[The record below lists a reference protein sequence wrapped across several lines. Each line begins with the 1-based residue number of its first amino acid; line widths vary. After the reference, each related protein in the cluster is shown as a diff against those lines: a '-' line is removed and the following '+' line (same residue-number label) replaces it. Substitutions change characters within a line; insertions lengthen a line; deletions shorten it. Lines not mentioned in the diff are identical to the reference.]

1 MQNKLVIV
9 AILALSGASAIAGY
23 KTNPPIQT
31 SPTAAFGPMGT
42 ARNSADS
49 IQYMGCE
56 LTSTT
61 TYTNAI
67 CSARD
72 ANGVTYVCW
81 TQNEQLLKA
90 VAAMTDGAH
99 IVFTFAAAD
108 PSQCTS
114 ISVKTSSRFAPPVL

>member
-31 SPTAAFGPMGT
+31 APTAAFGPMGT

-49 IQYMGCE
+49 TQYMGCE
-56 LTSTT
+56 LYATST
-61 TYTNAI
+61 YSLVI

-72 ANGVTYVCW
+72 AAGTAYVCS
-81 TQNEQLLKA
+81 TQNEEMKKA
-90 VAAMTDGAH
+90 VMAMTDNAH
-99 IVFTFAAAD
+99 IVFNFALSD

>member
-9 AILALSGASAIAGY
+9 AILALSGASALAGY
-23 KTNPPIQT
+23 KTNPPIQM

-42 ARNSADS
+42 ARNSSDS
-49 IQYMGCE
+49 TQYMGCE
-56 LTSTT
+56 LYATTSFSQ
-61 TYTNAI
+61 AI

-72 ANGVTYVCW
+72 PSGTSYVCS
-81 TQNEQLLKA
+81 TQNDDMKKA

-99 IVFTFAAAD
+99 IVFTFSASD

-114 ISVKTSSRFAPPVL
+114 IGVKTSSRYAPPVL